1 MSWSKYGEF
10 LAFAVVLIVIPG
22 PDFAVVTKNTLV
34 GGHRRGRWTAL
45 GVSSSNLVQGTAAA
59 FGLSA
64 LIVEVQPLFEAIKWA
79 GVAYL
84 AHLGVQALRSAR
96 RGEYEP
102 LDGDDPGTAHSVAGW
117 RRDSS
122 PTSPTPRS

>member
-1 MSWSKYGEF
+1 
-10 LAFAVVLIVIPG
+10 VVLIVIPG

-64 LIVEVQPLFEAIKWA
+64 LIVKVQPLFESVKWA

-84 AHLGVQALRSAR
+84 VYLGVQALRSVR
-96 RGEYEP
+96 RGEYAP
-102 LDGDDPGTAHSVAGW
+102 LDWPGATRSSALPTCSC
-117 RRDSS
+117 SS
-122 PTSPTPRS
+122 PGCTARGAC